1 MPCLHS
7 ATYSRLLSVDIAKRI
22 KRSLCLF
29 QAGPVE
35 AVELLHSLELEPVL
49 EQCKQCQGKVAG
61 CATQILKLMQ
71 TTN

>member
-1 MPCLHS
+1 MTLQNAS
-7 ATYSRLLSVDIAKRI
+7 KEVNVY
-22 KRSLCLF
+22 LF